1 MVIDSTHAYRPL
13 WHFFRVLAP
22 TFFGARSRAVYVY
35 MALLHLLITALFPI
49 HVGLGLL
56 LPTTTRADLFKCLT
70 ITIMSISCS
79 LKHYAQIWRL
89 PDMLEIEGILSQLDK
104 RVQSTAEHQYYRN
117 TLQKQVNRL
126 TGCIYSSYTFV
137 YGLSVPVAILIL
149 LTDPP
154 KLLYEA
160 YVPFD
165 WQTGGL
171 PYYGIFIYQYI
182 CILVKAFVGLTND
195 IYTPLTLCNI
205 AGHMHLF
212 SIRMS
217 HLGYRKIPE
226 NQTYQQLR
234 LYFEDYRLLMR
245 MVKLTRKIISP
256 VQLVQILFCGISMCI
271 IVSQMAFYEM
281 DTTVLAFNV
290 VLLAVVCVQIFPSCY
305 FASVV
310 TERMDQLPYAVFSSN
325 WYEQSRR
332 YRQNVVTFTQLT
344 LRLTDDP
351 FMAGGLIVI
360 NLDTFFATVKMAYSL
375 FAVISQVKMN

>member
-1 MVIDSTHAYRPL
+1 
-13 WHFFRVLAP
+13 
-22 TFFGARSRAVYVY
+22 
-35 MALLHLLITALFPI
+35 
-49 HVGLGLL
+49 
-56 LPTTTRADLFKCLT
+56 
-70 ITIMSISCS
+70 
-79 LKHYAQIWRL
+79 
-89 PDMLEIEGILSQLDK
+89 
-104 RVQSTAEHQYYRN
+104 
-117 TLQKQVNRL
+117 
-126 TGCIYSSYTFV
+126 
-137 YGLSVPVAILIL
+137 
-149 LTDPP
+149 
-154 KLLYEA
+154 
-160 YVPFD
+160 
-165 WQTGGL
+165 
-171 PYYGIFIYQYI
+171 
-182 CILVKAFVGLTND
+182 
-195 IYTPLTLCNI
+195 
-205 AGHMHLF
+205 
-212 SIRMS
+212 
-217 HLGYRKIPE
+217 
-226 NQTYQQLR
+226 
-234 LYFEDYRLLMR
+234 